1 MKKILFILQ
10 IILKIFIIFFL
21 VFIWTR
27 YFIRSLWI
35 CLLIS
40 AVTSGLIYL
49 FLHFLSN
56 KKNSA
61 SNLKIKEKEE
71 AENIFL
77 SLATKG
83 ENLNFFYTLA
93 KTRYPSVEKKSK
105 YILINNSEKIKSIIF
120 PCLKFSQLT
129 NDDIVQI
136 TSIVKKENPSKVI
149 IVCGEISPDT
159 INFANNFDMQI
170 LLLDKYSSYKALYK
184 EFDFFPEISFEYK
197 KDKART
203 FKEIIKFA
211 FSKDKAKGYLLSAFV
226 LLLSSFFVRIN
237 LYYCIVSSILLVFA
251 LICYSTKSD
260 EMPNEVL

>member
-1 MKKILFILQ
+1 
-10 IILKIFIIFFL
+10 
-21 VFIWTR
+21 V
-27 YFIRSLWI
+27 
-35 CLLIS
+35 
-40 AVTSGLIYL
+40 
-49 FLHFLSN
+49 N
-56 KKNSA
+56 
-61 SNLKIKEKEE
+61 
-71 AENIFL
+71 L
-77 SLATKG
+77 SLVKIAIYEMIYAKLPYKVAIN
-83 ENLNFFYTLA
+83 EVVELA
-93 KTRYPSVEKKSK
+93 KK
-105 YILINNSEKIKSIIF
+105 YSDEQDKAFVNGILA
-120 PCLKFSQLT
+120 
-129 NDDIVQI
+129 
-136 TSIVKKENPSKVI
+136 SIVKKENPSKVI